1 MAEPNVTKEAILR
14 LLGAVMEQQH
24 GPSRPERELRKQ
36 IRRNVDL
43 DYLTPPDPYARNARE
58 RMPRDVSLDY
68 LTPQFDLRKERI
80 EPMPREQSPAPMPRR
95 RGRELG
101 R

>member
-1 MAEPNVTKEAILR
+1 MAEPNVTKEAILK

-24 GPSRPERELRKQ
+24 GPSRSKRERLPQATVSIPEL
-36 IRRNVDL
+36 I
-43 DYLTPPDPYARNARE
+43 E
-58 RMPRDVSLDY
+58 RMPRDASLDY